1 MVECLAWRQSTPESG
16 NSLALQ
22 CLSRLAMYGRVRRE
36 SGKRQTVKVRHG
48 EGVENGTGPSDARVA
63 REGIREAFTGE
74 GAGGVLSDVGQ
85 VRRPS
90 VQMYIRGVSDLPQ
103 RA

>member
-1 MVECLAWRQSTPESG
+1 M
-16 NSLALQ
+16 
-22 CLSRLAMYGRVRRE
+22 AMYGRVRRE

-48 EGVENGTGPSDARVA
+48 EGVANGTGPSDARVA

-74 GAGGVLSDVGQ
+74 GAGEVLSDVRQ